1 MRVTSAES
9 VTKSETIGSAALW
22 FGILAGPFAWGIQI
36 LIGYNLEEIVCSESS
51 SSQDLLGIGVETV
64 ILWLHVILLA
74 ITIAGVVV
82 SFSCWRRARA
92 GDGSVGGRAAWMAV
106 SGMMVSILFLIVI
119 ASGFFP
125 TLFLDTCDAAL

>member
-9 VTKSETIGSAALW
+9 VTKSETVGSVALW

-36 LIGYNLEEIVCSESS
+36 LIGYNLEEVVCSESS
-51 SSQDLLGIGVETV
+51 SSQDLWGIGVETV
-64 ILWLHVILLA
+64 ILWLHVILFA
-74 ITIAGVVV
+74 ITLAGVIV
-82 SFSCWRRARA
+82 SFGCWRRTLA
-92 GDGSVGGRAAWMAV
+92 GDGSVGGRASWMAV

-125 TLFLDTCDAAL
+125 TLFLDTCEAAL